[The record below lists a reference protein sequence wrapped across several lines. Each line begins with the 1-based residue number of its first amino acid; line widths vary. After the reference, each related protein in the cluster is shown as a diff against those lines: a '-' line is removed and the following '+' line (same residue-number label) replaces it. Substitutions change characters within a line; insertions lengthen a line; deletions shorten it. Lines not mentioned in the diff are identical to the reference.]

1 MVPGRAQFPL
11 LCPTNSSPAM
21 SDQHPTH
28 HNQQSTNDLINLK
41 RMTAEQFS
49 LLNDNIPTSPNSF
62 RQSGPAA
69 PMTLKE
75 QEKVNLQQCLDN
87 Q

>member
-1 MVPGRAQFPL
+1 
-11 LCPTNSSPAM
+11 M
-21 SDQHPTH
+21 SDQNTG
-28 HNQQSTNDLINLK
+28 DLINLK
-41 RMTAEQFS
+41 RMTSEQFS

-75 QEKVNLQQCLDN
+75 QEKVQNMAGPDN
-87 Q
+87 QLITYRTL